1 MPHISRRAAGAID
14 PWACWEEYV
23 ASSVKRAWGAVPT
36 MTPAELAAPRFDDNP
51 GPEARKGADILARV
65 VAPMVDLHT
74 HVLPGVDD
82 GSPDLETSLAM
93 LRTAG
98 ADGIGTVVATPHLRE
113 DFLMSGESIEPAVRA
128 LQQAA
133 DEESIGVRLVA
144 GAEIATTMLLD
155 LDEDAIRG
163 LCIGDGPYVL
173 VETPYA
179 AFPPHFPDSVIDLKA
194 RGFEPVLA
202 HPERCTTFLRDR
214 ERLAEVVGEGV
225 LCSITAGS
233 MEGRFGRP
241 ARELAAWLFERGLVA
256 NVASD
261 AHDPLRRSPRLRR
274 GFVLLDDMLPGLL
287 DQAEWYTALAPAAMV
302 AGAELPP
309 RPEPPKARRG
319 LLRRLRRG

>member
-1 MPHISRRAAGAID
+1 M
-14 PWACWEEYV
+14 
-23 ASSVKRAWGAVPT
+23 
-36 MTPAELAAPRFDDNP
+36 
-51 GPEARKGADILARV
+51 LARV
-65 VAPMVDLHT
+65 AAPMVDLHT

-93 LRTAG
+93 LRTAA

-113 DFLMSGESIEPAVRA
+113 DFLMSGESIEPGVRA
-128 LQQAA
+128 LQRAA
-133 DEESIGVRLVA
+133 DAESIDVKLVP

-155 LDEDAIRG
+155 LDEGAIHD
-163 LCIGDGPYVL
+163 LCIADGPYVL

-179 AFPPHFPDSVIDLKA
+179 AFPPHFPESVIDLKA

-214 ERLAEVVGEGV
+214 HKLAEVAEAGV

-241 ARELAAWLFERGLVA
+241 VRELTAWLFERGFVA

-274 GFVLLDDMLPGLL
+274 GFELLDDALPGLL
-287 DQAEWYTALAPAAMV
+287 EQAEWYTATAPAAMV
-302 AGAELPP
+302 AGVELPP
-309 RPEPPKARRG
+309 RPEPPKARHG
-319 LLRRLRRG
+319 LLRRRRRG